1 MNAIAGIP
9 YIEAN
14 FDKNGKLTGPVTL
27 PAGVTDVIV
36 VSHGWNNNKQDAE
49 QLYKDLFSN
58 FVTVAQP
65 NDLPNRS
72 LAIIGVIWPS
82 KRFDELVAA
91 TATSGAADG
100 SAALSAPANAESDK
114 LLAAKIKGMEEMFP
128 DAAGKAALAMLQ
140 ALIPDLQESG
150 TARRKFVE
158 TVRSLLDKS
167 AQNAEDASDAFF
179 KDDGNEIMTRLKV
192 DEDDLDSQLT
202 ETGGSASLPLG
213 VGVVKPAT
221 GGAAGFLSFLSG
233 FKAAAMNVLNFA
245 TYFEMKSRAGTVGKN
260 GVGPLIDSLPASV
273 QRIHLVGH
281 SFGGRVVASTAANST
296 TNKIKSLSLLQT
308 AFSHNGFSQ
317 SAKGF
322 FRSVVDNKRV
332 NGPILVTFTENDK
345 AVGVAYPT
353 ASRLNG
359 DSAAK
364 FGDKNDKF
372 GGIGRNGAQKMNNGE
387 VIEGKLLPAGG
398 AYPFQAGK
406 FFNLESS
413 DFIKGHSVITG
424 KEVAH
429 AIRRAIAAG

>member
-14 FDKNGKLTGPVTL
+14 FDKNGKLTSPVTL

-36 VSHGWNNNKQDAE
+36 ISHGWNNDKQDAE
-49 QLYKDLFSN
+49 QLYTALFTN
-58 FVTVAQP
+58 FVAVAQP

-72 LAIIGVIWPS
+72 FAIIGVIWPS

-100 SAALSAPANAESDK
+100 SAGLSAPASAESDK
-114 LLAAKIKGMEEMFP
+114 LLAAKIDGMEALFP
-128 DAAGKAALAMLQ
+128 DAAAKAVLAQLR
-140 ALIPDLQESG
+140 ALIPNLQESG
-150 TARRKFVE
+150 TARRKFVDA
-158 TVRSLLDKS
+158 VRSLLDKN
-167 AQNAEDASDAFF
+167 AQSAEDASDAFF
-179 KDDGNEIMTRLKV
+179 KDDGNDIMTRLKV
-192 DEDDLDSQLT
+192 DEDDLDPQLT

-213 VGVVKPAT
+213 VGVVKPAA

-260 GVGPLIDSLPASV
+260 GVAPLIDGLPASV

-281 SFGGRVVASTAANST
+281 SFGGRVVTSTAANST
-296 TNKIKSLSLLQT
+296 TNKIKSMSLLQT

-322 FRSVVDNKRV
+322 FRSVVDSKRV
-332 NGPILVTFTENDK
+332 NGPILVTFTPNDK
-345 AVGVAYPT
+345 AVGIAYPT
-353 ASRLNG
+353 ASRLSG
-359 DSAAK
+359 DTTAAL
-364 FGDKNDKF
+364 GDKNDKF
-372 GGIGRNGAQKMNNGE
+372 GGLGRNGAQKMNGGE
-387 VIEGKLLPAGG
+387 VIDGKLLPAGS
-398 AYPFQAGK
+398 AYQFQSGK

-429 AIRRAIAAG
+429 AVRRAIAAS